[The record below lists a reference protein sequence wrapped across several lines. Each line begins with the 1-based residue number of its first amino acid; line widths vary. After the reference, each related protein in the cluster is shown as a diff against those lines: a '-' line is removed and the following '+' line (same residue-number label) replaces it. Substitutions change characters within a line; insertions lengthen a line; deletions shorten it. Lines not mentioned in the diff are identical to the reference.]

1 MQIAS
6 RFCKLQVKLPK
17 NFIINQLHERK
28 LIIFLQSKF
37 FLNMAN
43 TLKLANNVDNDLEET
58 VSLDVMLKWVIEDIH
73 EIHQKH
79 QKNETSNNNNKGSKK
94 VLI

>member
-6 RFCKLQVKLPK
+6 RFWKLQVKLPE

-28 LIIFLQSKF
+28 LIIFLQSKN

-43 TLKLANNVDNDLEET
+43 TLKLANNVDDDLEET

>member
-6 RFCKLQVKLPK
+6 RFCKLQVKLTK

-28 LIIFLQSKF
+28 LIIFLQSKN

-43 TLKLANNVDNDLEET
+43 TLKLANNVDDDLEET

-79 QKNETSNNNNKGSKK
+79 QKN
-94 VLI
+94 

>member
-1 MQIAS
+1 
-6 RFCKLQVKLPK
+6 
-17 NFIINQLHERK
+17 
-28 LIIFLQSKF
+28 
-37 FLNMAN
+37 MAN
-43 TLKLANNVDNDLEET
+43 SLKLANNVDNDLEET

-79 QKNETSNNNNKGSKK
+79 KKNETSNKNNKGSKK

>member
-6 RFCKLQVKLPK
+6 RFWKLQVKLPE

-28 LIIFLQSKF
+28 LIIFLQSKN

-79 QKNETSNNNNKGSKK
+79 QKN
-94 VLI
+94 